1 MRTFTRAE
9 LIRIA
14 HHHYPPGSTVFID
27 IDRSTAEFQRFS
39 EAWDKAL
46 AWEHWA
52 SFLKGLRAAFPGR
65 PVGNV
70 TQPCMSACLRCCVYL
85 ESPLPEGGRI
95 LTRLAGAVSVLA
107 PLYLVYATVQ
117 HIRADGARTRPRFFL
132 QPPDELRP
140 HAELLVQHIEREL
153 DYRPF
158 PLELANVPV
167 PGRCVY
173 FLNGGEP
180 SLLDALLSDNLD
192 NLP

>member
-1 MRTFTRAE
+1 MRAFTRAE
-9 LIRIA
+9 LLRIA
-14 HHHYPPGSTVFID
+14 HDHYPPGSTVFID
-27 IDRSTAEFQRFS
+27 IDRSTPEFQRFS
-39 EAWDKAL
+39 AAWKKAL
-46 AWEHWA
+46 TWERWT
-52 SFLKGLRAAFPGR
+52 SLLGGLRAAFPGL

-70 TQPCMSACLRCCVYL
+70 TQPSMSACLRCCVYL
-85 ESPLPEGGRI
+85 ESPLPDGGRV

-117 HIRADGARTRPRFFL
+117 HIRADGTYSQPRYFL
-132 QPPDELRP
+132 QPPDEIRP
-140 HAELLVQHIEREL
+140 HAELLVQHLEREL

-180 SLLDALLSDNLD
+180 SLLDALLGRDLD

>member
-1 MRTFTRAE
+1 MRAFTKAE

-27 IDRSTAEFQRFS
+27 IDRSSPEFQRWS

-46 AWEHWA
+46 TWARWA
-52 SFLKGLRAAFPGR
+52 SLLGGLRAAFPGR

-70 TQPCMSACLRCCVYL
+70 TQPRMSACLRCCVYL
-85 ESPLPEGGRI
+85 ESPLPEGGRV
-95 LTRLAGAVSVLA
+95 LTRLAGAVSVLV

-117 HIRADGARTRPRFFL
+117 FIQADGSCTRPRLFL
-132 QPPDELRP
+132 QPPDEIRP
-140 HAELLVQHIEREL
+140 HAELLVQHLEREL

-158 PLELANVPV
+158 PLELASVPI

-173 FLNGGEP
+173 YSNGGEP
-180 SLLDALLSDNLD
+180 ALLDALLGRDLA

>member
-1 MRTFTRAE
+1 MNAFTRAE

-14 HHHYPPGSTVFID
+14 HQHYPPGSTVFID
-27 IDRSTAEFQRFS
+27 IDRSTPEFQRWS

-46 AWEHWA
+46 AWERWD
-52 SFLKGLRAAFPGR
+52 SLLGELMAAFPGR
-65 PVGNV
+65 PVGDV
-70 TQPCMSACLRCCVYL
+70 TQPGMSACLRCCVYL
-85 ESPLPEGGRI
+85 ERPLPGEGRV

-117 HIRADGARTRPRFFL
+117 HIRADDTRTRPQLFL

-140 HAELLVQHIEREL
+140 HAELLVQHLERAL
-153 DYRPF
+153 GYQPF
-158 PLELANVPV
+158 PLELANEPV

-180 SLLDALLSDNLD
+180 SLLDALLDNDLG

>member
-1 MRTFTRAE
+1 MRAFTRAE
-9 LIRIA
+9 LLRIA
-14 HHHYPPGSTVFID
+14 HDHYPPGSTVFID
-27 IDRSTAEFQRFS
+27 IDRSTPEFQRFS
-39 EAWDKAL
+39 AAWKKAMT
-46 AWEHWA
+46 WERWA
-52 SFLKGLRAAFPGR
+52 SLLGGLRAAFPGL

-70 TQPCMSACLRCCVYL
+70 TQPGMSACLRCCVYL
-85 ESPLPEGGRI
+85 ERPLPDGGRV

-117 HIRADGARTRPRFFL
+117 HIRADGTYSRPRYFL
-132 QPPDELRP
+132 QPPDAIKP
-140 HAELLVQHIEREL
+140 HAELLVQHLEWEL

-167 PGRCVY
+167 PSRCVY

-180 SLLDALLSDNLD
+180 SLLDALLGRDLD

>member
-1 MRTFTRAE
+1 MRAFTRAE

-14 HHHYPPGSTVFID
+14 HDHYPPGSTVFID
-27 IDRSTAEFQRFS
+27 IDRSTPEFQRFS
-39 EAWDKAL
+39 KAWKKAL
-46 AWEHWA
+46 AWEQWT
-52 SFLKGLRAAFPGR
+52 SFLRELRAAFPGR

-70 TQPCMSACLRCCVYL
+70 TQPSLSACLRCCVYL
-85 ESPLPEGGRI
+85 ESPLPDGGQV

-117 HIRADGARTRPRFFL
+117 HVQADGASTRPRFFL
-132 QPPDELRP
+132 QPPDEIRP
-140 HAELLVQHIEREL
+140 HTELLVQHIEREF

-173 FLNGGEP
+173 YLNGGEP
-180 SLLDALLSDNLD
+180 SLLDALLGRDLG